1 MNKQELYSIFKSASK
16 RWLQDA
22 PIRAAALTFFII
34 LPLPT
39 LLLIIIALFG
49 QFIGQEQAIQVIM
62 QQITALTGPA
72 VAELFRD
79 LIIGTGSPFTSLWTA
94 VVVIGFSLAGGIGAF
109 SVLRDAMDCIWEVE
123 LPKNVPLLNRIR
135 GKIVPFII
143 VSLLGLIVIA
153 WTAVES
159 LFFSAIIASPI
170 NEFLT
175 VIALALAQV
184 FLSFA
189 MATLLLAIIY
199 KLIPQAR
206 VTWHDVFLAAVVTGI
221 AFTAINY
228 LFGAYAQTFTVTTV
242 AGVAGTLLIILLW
255 IFVLNQI
262 VLFGAELSKSYATK
276 IRTISEEPR
285 FPEQI
290 EKVMQPLIEVCEKI
304 EEAAK
309 EEVVKICE
317 SSAETQTPD
326 EVKSKETPPTPVSQ
340 KVEVEE
346 LKYESGSKEGG
357 SLELNIKI
365 KKPKKPEEDEG

>member
-1 MNKQELYSIFKSASK
+1 MNKQELYSIFKTAFK

-39 LLLIIIALFG
+39 LLLLIIGLFE
-49 QFIGQEQAIQVIM
+49 QFIGQEQAIQIIM

-72 VAELFRD
+72 IAELFSD
-79 LIIGTGSPFTSLWTA
+79 LIVNTGSPFTSLWTA
-94 VVVIGFSLAGGIGAF
+94 FVVIVFSLVGGIGAF

-123 LPKNVPLLNRIR
+123 LPKKVHLLNRIR

-143 VSLLGLIVIA
+143 VSSLGLIVIT
-153 WTAVES
+153 WTTIQNT
-159 LFFSAIIASPI
+159 LFAAIIATSI

-175 VIALALAQV
+175 VIALAIAQV

-199 KLIPQAR
+199 KLIPLAR
-206 VTWHDVFLAAVVTGI
+206 VTWQDVSLAAVVTGI

-228 LFGAYAQTFTVTTV
+228 LFGAYIQTFTVTTV

-262 VLFGAELSKSYATK
+262 VLFGAELSKSYATTT
-276 IRTISEEPR
+276 RTQSEPH
-285 FPEQI
+285 FPEQF

-309 EEVVKICE
+309 EEVVTIGE
-317 SSAETQTPD
+317 SATD
-326 EVKSKETPPTPVSQ
+326 ETPAPAEGKSQ
-340 KVEVEE
+340 EN
-346 LKYESGSKEGG
+346 EG
-357 SLELNIKI
+357 
-365 KKPKKPEEDEG
+365 